1 LSLILIHF
9 DKTAALVSQ
18 DSPLVA
24 AWQGLS
30 THPSPAATCCV
41 NLDVSCKD
49 CDSLV
54 ICLLSI
60 YGYVAWVQ
68 IYKY

>member
-9 DKTAALVSQ
+9 DKTAALASQ

-30 THPSPAATCCV
+30 THPHS
-41 NLDVSCKD
+41 SY
-49 CDSLV
+49 
-54 ICLLSI
+54 LLCEFGCILQGLWWPTS
-60 YGYVAWVQ
+60 YAYSVYVAWVQ
-68 IYKY
+68 IYLANTS